1 MKSYSRL
8 LLIPL
13 GCALFSCVNTK
24 NAVYFSDLT
33 ESSISSKIVNDEPII
48 QKKDLLSITVSS
60 LNPEASQ
67 IFNSSNNSQVQAEV
81 ISGVSTLTSGYL
93 VDSDGNIQ
101 FPVLGKIRAAGYTK
115 KQLIDEISGQLIG
128 RKLLIDPIVSVRYMN
143 YKVTVLGEVGRPT
156 VINVPTEKISLMEA
170 IGLAGDITIYG
181 RRDRVMVIREQE
193 GGKKIARLDLNSSE
207 IFTSEYYYLK
217 SNDIVYV
224 EANRNKVATTSRVN
238 VWLPIV
244 FSGLSLAA
252 IIFNRFNND

>member
-8 LLIPL
+8 LLLPL
-13 GCALFSCVNTK
+13 ACALFSCVNTK
-24 NAVYFSDLT
+24 KAVYFNDLT
-33 ESSISSKIVNDEPII
+33 ESSISSKIVNEEPII

-143 YKVTVLGEVGRPT
+143 YKVTVLGEVGRPA

-252 IIFNRFNND
+252 IIFDRFND